1 MIFSKSLD
9 TVLCKYLIFKAFIFG
24 MKLAYKENKR
34 SIQRGRDMQWVEI
47 IALRSAGNINRELLD
62 ELLEGVEVETDTLKH
77 LVEIKLYH
85 HSAVETD
92 LSIHIYWKSES
103 GSQDK
108 SPLGLALISKYNL
121 FRQEI
126 QYPTYSLSLHGTV
139 NVSY

>member
-1 MIFSKSLD
+1 
-9 TVLCKYLIFKAFIFG
+9 